1 MTNMPKFLI
10 ISATALTMGLAA
22 PTGFA
27 QETIEDPVVE
37 TQTSGD
43 TGITLGLELLET
55 LAAEERE
62 MAAAMDEINNSVEQ
76 ALADAKNAGA
86 VFDEMIAAVE
96 RMAKFGSPEG
106 GFVTNIE
113 ATIALARE
121 IAIEARE
128 VTDDEVTAQME
139 REIISLETMRETALK
154 LYSDSFR
161 TIRDIEAQRARFI
174 LRLRANLVTQAREI
188 AANGLEIVRE
198 HNARLAEIR
207 ATATGDTTETVVAE

>member
-139 REIISLETMRETALK
+139 REIVSLETMRETALK

>member
-1 MTNMPKFLI
+1 MTTMPKSII

-27 QETIEDPVVE
+27 QESIEAPVVE
-37 TQTSGD
+37 TQTSED
-43 TGITLGLELLET
+43 TGITLGLELLVT

-76 ALADAKNAGA
+76 ALADAKNASP

-96 RMAKFGSPEG
+96 RMAKFGGPEG

-113 ATIALARE
+113 ATITLARE

-128 VTDDEVTAQME
+128 VADDEVTAQME
-139 REIISLETMRETALK
+139 REIIALESMRETALK